1 MMTTRRKMTLPALL
15 KKKKNGEPITMLTC
29 YDATFARL
37 LDGAGV
43 DIMLIGDSLG
53 MVVQGHETT
62 LPVTFE
68 EVLYHARAV
77 ARGTQHAHLVADLPF
92 MSYQIGR
99 DQALESAGR
108 MMKEGGVGAVKLE
121 GGERITESVFACTQ
135 AGIPVMGHL
144 GLTPQ
149 SIHQLGGY
157 KIQGKAASQAEILLN
172 DALALQDAG
181 AYAIVLEGI
190 PEMLGHKI
198 SSALTI
204 PTIGIGAGRFTDG
217 QVLVLYDLLGLDP
230 SFNPTFVRQYL
241 DGAKMTQEAVRK
253 YCEDV
258 KSRAFPSIEEVF
270 MAAEG

>member
-1 MMTTRRKMTLPALL
+1 MKRRKMTLPALL
-15 KKKKNGEPITMLTC
+15 KKKQAGEPITMLTC

-37 LDGAGV
+37 LDRAGV

-92 MSYQIGR
+92 MSYQVNK
-99 DQALESAGR
+99 DQALTNAGR
-108 MMKEGGVGAVKLE
+108 MMKDGGVGAVKLE
-121 GGERITESVFACTQ
+121 GGERIVESVFACTQ

-157 KIQGKAASQAEILLN
+157 KIQGKMPNQAEVLLN
-172 DALALQDAG
+172 DALALQEAG
-181 AYAIVLEGI
+181 AYSLVLEGI

-198 SSALTI
+198 SSALAI

-230 SFNPTFVRQYL
+230 SFNPTFVRQYA
-241 DGAKMTQEAVRK
+241 DGAAITEEAVK
-253 YCEDV
+253 QYCADV
-258 KSRAFPSIEEVF
+258 KSRSFPSVEEVF

>member
-1 MMTTRRKMTLPALL
+1 
-15 KKKKNGEPITMLTC
+15 
-29 YDATFARL
+29 
-37 LDGAGV
+37 
-43 DIMLIGDSLG
+43 
-53 MVVQGHETT
+53 
-62 LPVTFE
+62 
-68 EVLYHARAV
+68 
-77 ARGTQHAHLVADLPF
+77 
-92 MSYQIGR
+92 
-99 DQALESAGR
+99 
-108 MMKEGGVGAVKLE
+108 
-121 GGERITESVFACTQ
+121 
-135 AGIPVMGHL
+135 MGHL

-230 SFNPTFVRQYL
+230 SFNPTFVRQYV